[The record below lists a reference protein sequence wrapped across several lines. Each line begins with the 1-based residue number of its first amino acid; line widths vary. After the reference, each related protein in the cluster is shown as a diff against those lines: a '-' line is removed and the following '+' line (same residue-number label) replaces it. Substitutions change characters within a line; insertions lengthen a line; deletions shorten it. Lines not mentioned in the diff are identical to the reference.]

1 MRPDTPPDDV
11 RVARADRVAVL
22 KGRAAVRGP
31 GQLPHTAL
39 TLHSLDAEPLVEP
52 LGAKTGD
59 KQSNRSQKRFALLA
73 RETGVLPQEPLARG
87 VGRHPP
93 SEAASASGT
102 LSR

>member
-1 MRPDTPPDDV
+1 MMCGSPARTGSPYSN
-11 RVARADRVAVL
+11 VARPSGA
-22 KGRAAVRGP
+22 P

-59 KQSNRSQKRFALLA
+59 KQSDRSQKRFALLA
-73 RETGVLPQEPLARG
+73 RETGVLPQEPLALG

-93 SEAASASGT
+93 S
-102 LSR
+102 

>member
-22 KGRAAVRGP
+22 KGRAAVRRP

-73 RETGVLPQEPLARG
+73 RETGVLPQEPLALG

-93 SEAASASGT
+93 S
-102 LSR
+102 